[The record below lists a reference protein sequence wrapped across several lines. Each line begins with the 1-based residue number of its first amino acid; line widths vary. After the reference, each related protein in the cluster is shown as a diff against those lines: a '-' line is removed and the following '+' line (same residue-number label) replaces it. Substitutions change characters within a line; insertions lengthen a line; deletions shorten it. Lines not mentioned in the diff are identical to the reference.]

1 MASRQSIRADDRLR
15 ELGIT
20 LPEPPAPGGI
30 FVPVSVAGNLA
41 FVAGHAAQ
49 LPGGELIA
57 GVIGR
62 DLDVQAA
69 RNAVRMTTLRCL
81 ASLRA
86 SLGELGRVERVA
98 KVLGMLRA
106 TPDFTDHPLVMD
118 ACTSLLIDVFG
129 PHTTPARSAVG
140 MGSLPGGTCVEIEM
154 IVVLRTSA

>member
-1 MASRQSIRADDRLR
+1 MSSYLSCPDDRLR

-20 LPEPPAPGGI
+20 LPEPPTPGGL
-30 FVPVSVAGNLA
+30 FVPVSVVGNFG
-41 FVAGHAAQ
+41 FVSGHAAQ
-49 LPGGELIA
+49 SHDGALIT

-62 DLDVQAA
+62 DLDVHAA
-69 RNAVRMTTLRCL
+69 REAVKLTTLRCL
-81 ASLRA
+81 ATLRSA
-86 SLGELGRVERVA
+86 FGALDRVERVA

-129 PHTTPARSAVG
+129 RHTMPARSSVG

-154 IVVLRTSA
+154 IVELRTAA